1 MVLDDLERVM
11 EVISSYPEIIVQ
23 TQLKERM
30 LPFIYHQQYFLLYYP
45 DSHVI
50 SEMPFILVRS
60 EDADRYPHIL
70 LREIPS
76 EHFAYPLAGT
86 YRFICLHDSVD
97 NVFSLYS
104 YEEKLYDTIG
114 SLISLLNMNRVQQER
129 EYQKEFLLYW
139 NNIAESQPN
148 IVVFLAQTERFLK
161 FNVYGYQNHLR
172 LVENGLDLTD
182 LTRRNK
188 GKNTWQQ
195 HVEREAFYIPLI
207 DNRGILPA
215 YENKRWSVDDVRKVL
230 FNTQIAYI
238 SADTYS
244 MMKKTVVHSKDV
256 LIVFSMNINKIV
268 VVFSML
274 LECKAKSSKSLLKKL
289 ENDLFRVK
297 MLNTRR
303 SDYRYLN
310 SIIGNSVESAS
321 KSVLLIGAGSL
332 GSYIAPELA
341 KNGWKS
347 LTIYDNDCLTIENT
361 MRWYYGISEVT
372 LNKSITLKF
381 FLQMIH
387 PEIHVEAIEKNL
399 DEKSLEDE
407 INKND
412 LVIFTIGSSDQQLYF
427 NQILEKMRC
436 PIPVLYV
443 WLEAGG
449 AYSHIL
455 VVNYR
460 KKGCY
465 QCLFTERD
473 SGQLINN
480 QATMD
485 MDSFE
490 SRVVRNGCGGTRAA
504 YGTAVIL
511 RTVAALLEELKKLS
525 VKRETFK
532 TMLIDI
538 TPIYIKKRLIENT
551 HCRCCNYQ

>member
-1 MVLDDLERVM
+1 
-11 EVISSYPEIIVQ
+11 
-23 TQLKERM
+23 
-30 LPFIYHQQYFLLYYP
+30 
-45 DSHVI
+45 
-50 SEMPFILVRS
+50 MPVILVRS
-60 EDADRYPHIL
+60 EDGDRYPHIL

-76 EHFAYPLAGT
+76 EHLAHSLAGT
-86 YRFICLHDSVD
+86 YRFVCLHDSVD

-104 YEEKLYDTIG
+104 YEEKVYNTIND
-114 SLISLLNMNRVQQER
+114 LISLLDMNRVQQER

-139 NNIAESQPN
+139 NNIAELKPS
-148 IVVFLAQTERFLK
+148 IVVFLAQTEHFSK
-161 FNVYGYQNHLR
+161 FNVYGCQNCLR
-172 LVENGLDLTD
+172 LVENSINLTD
-182 LTRRNK
+182 LICKNN
-188 GKNTWQQ
+188 GKNIWQQ

-207 DNRGILPA
+207 DNRGILPV
-215 YENKRWSVDDVRKVL
+215 YENKKWSVEDVQRVL
-230 FNTQIAYI
+230 FDTQIAYI

-244 MMKKTVVHSKDV
+244 EMKEIVVHSKDV
-256 LIVFSMNINKIV
+256 LIVFSMNINKII

-289 ENDLFRVK
+289 EQDLFRVK
-297 MLNTRR
+297 MLNTCRM
-303 SDYRYLN
+303 DYRYLN
-310 SIIGNSVESAS
+310 SIIGNSIGDDS
-321 KSVLLIGAGSL
+321 KSILLVGAGSL

-347 LTIYDNDCLTIENT
+347 LTIYDNDYLISENT
-361 MRWYYGISEVT
+361 MRWYYGISEST
-372 LNKSITLKF
+372 TNKSTALQF

-387 PEIHVEAIEKNL
+387 PEIHVEAIKRNL
-399 DEKSLEDE
+399 DEVSLKEE
-407 INKND
+407 VNKNN
-412 LVIFTIGSSDQQLYF
+412 LAIFTIGSSDEQLYF
-427 NQILEKMRC
+427 NQVLKKMRC

-449 AYSHIL
+449 EYSHIL

-465 QCLFTERD
+465 QCLFTEPN

-480 QATMD
+480 QATID

-490 SRVVRNGCGGTRAA
+490 NHVVRNGCGGTRAA

-538 TPIYIKKRLIENT
+538 TPTSINKRLIENI
-551 HCRCCNYQ
+551 HCHCCNYQ